1 MDINSHPHGRKWV
14 GISCRLTEE
23 FQFSAPKDRTS
34 GLEKNPPTQWHT
46 HNKTLFKN
54 SVMVVVDITIRLN
67 KILR

>member
-34 GLEKNPPTQWHT
+34 GLEKNPPTHHST
-46 HNKTLFKN
+46 DVSMTLANNLQNFN
-54 SVMVVVDITIRLN
+54 PFYLTSC
-67 KILR
+67 